1 MANYCAA
8 VVREETELALLL
20 VATTFGASPTSVAA
34 GTLPGMAS
42 AVFVG
47 DPV

>member
-1 MANYCAA
+1 MAKYRVA
-8 VVREETELALLL
+8 VAREEIELALLL

-34 GTLPGMAS
+34 GTLLGMAS
-42 AVFVG
+42 SVFVG